1 MSDVTSTRP
10 ALPYPFIQIAGI
22 CDSAEADLVIR
33 CGVPALGFPLRLAVH
48 PEDLTEDEA
57 TRVIASISPPSF
69 GVLITYLDK
78 APDIDAFCRKLGVR
92 HVQLHGDVTRDQLA
106 LLRKLDPDLFIIKSL
121 IVRGGNRAGLQR
133 EVADLADFV
142 DAFITDTY
150 DPATG
155 ATGAT
160 GKLHDWRISADLVA
174 RSPRPVILAGGLK
187 PDNVFDAIR
196 QVRPAGVDAHT
207 GVEGP
212 GGRKNEALVRRFV
225 TEAQRGFADLPR

>member
-1 MSDVTSTRP
+1 MKPT
-10 ALPYPFIQIAGI
+10 LPLPFIQIAGI
-22 CDSAEADLVIR
+22 HDQAEAALVAR

-57 TRVIASISPPSF
+57 ARVIASIPAPSF
-69 GVLITYLDK
+69 GVLITYLDQ
-78 APDIDAFCRKLGVR
+78 ARDIDAFCRKLGVR
-92 HVQLHGDVTRDQLA
+92 HVQLHGEVSRSELA
-106 LLRKLDPDLFIIKSL
+106 LLRRLAPDLLVIKSL
-121 IVRGGNRAGLQR
+121 IVRGGNQAALQR
-133 EVADLADFV
+133 EITDLANLA

-160 GKLHDWRISADLVA
+160 GKLHDWQVSADLVA
-174 RSPRPVILAGGLK
+174 RSPRPVILAGGLR
-187 PDNVFDAIR
+187 PGNVFDAIC

-212 GGRKNEALVRRFV
+212 GGRKDEALVRRFV
-225 TEAQRGFADLPR
+225 TEAQRGFSDLPR